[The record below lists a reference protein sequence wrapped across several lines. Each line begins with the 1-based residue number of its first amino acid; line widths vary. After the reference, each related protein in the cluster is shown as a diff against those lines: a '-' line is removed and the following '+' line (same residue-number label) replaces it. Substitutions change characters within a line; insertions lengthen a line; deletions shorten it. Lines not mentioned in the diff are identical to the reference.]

1 MLLEKK
7 NTSILIFILIRSLI
21 DNDSMF
27 SVEIEEILVSNL
39 LKRWCLK

>member
-1 MLLEKK
+1 MLLEK
-7 NTSILIFILIRSLI
+7 NMSILIFILIRSLI

-39 LKRWCLK
+39 LKR